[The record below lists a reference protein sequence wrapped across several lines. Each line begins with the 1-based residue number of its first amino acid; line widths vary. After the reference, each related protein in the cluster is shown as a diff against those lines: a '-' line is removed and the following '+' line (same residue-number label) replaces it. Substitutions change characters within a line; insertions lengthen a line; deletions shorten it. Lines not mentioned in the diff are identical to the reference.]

1 MTTSTSNAPP
11 PLAHPGDAPDTT
23 KGATTT
29 ETAAVTPLPEPGR
42 PAAAATSSART
53 RQPPEQHTLA
63 SRFLVLIL
71 CLAVI
76 LSTLA
81 FGTVQSWALAFFQAG
96 ACLVVLLWT
105 LDAWRTRRLRLS
117 RNLLQL
123 PLVGLFLVGLVQLLP
138 LGGAGEAG
146 GAAGVGGLTNAPVNT
161 LTLDPYSTRFA
172 LIQLGSLIVYFCA
185 TLVFTDSPAR
195 LRLFVRVITI
205 FGFLLALF
213 GMFQYFTNPS
223 QIYWFRQPRFAMPFG
238 PFINRHHFA
247 AYMEL
252 TLALPLGLLVSG
264 AVAVERRLLYI
275 FAAAIMGLALILTSS
290 RGGILSLGAEVLFLA
305 AIAGLVRRKDKREAE
320 ENTEAAAESRV
331 RAALVRVGI
340 GFALVVALLA
350 GSVYLGGEESLS
362 RLFGTVNAD
371 DPTSGRV
378 QFWQGTWEVIKH
390 HPLIGAGL
398 GAFSVAYT
406 RYDVLNGAS
415 RLEQAHNDYLQ
426 ILADAGIIGGLL
438 GLVFL
443 YALFR
448 YGFARLNSKDKFRRG
463 VAAGALAGCF
473 AVLVHSFF
481 EFSLHMTSN
490 ALLFLVLAALA
501 TLDGRVEDPAASKG
515 RRSRRK
521 RRSSSSAS
529 EAARPPQQVAQGRN
543 EVLTGGGGG
552 V

>member
-1 MTTSTSNAPP
+1 MT
-11 PLAHPGDAPDTT
+11 
-23 KGATTT
+23 
-29 ETAAVTPLPEPGR
+29 PEEPR
-42 PAAAATSSART
+42 
-53 RQPPEQHTLA
+53 TLA
-63 SRFLVLIL
+63 SRFIILVL
-71 CLAVI
+71 CLAVV

-81 FGTVQSWALAFFQAG
+81 FGAVQSWALAFFQLG
-96 ACLVVLLWT
+96 AFLVAVLWT

-117 RNLLQL
+117 RNFLQL
-123 PLVGLFLVGLVQLLP
+123 PLAGLLVVGLVQLLP
-138 LGGAGEAG
+138 LGDSTAS
-146 GAAGVGGLTNAPVNT
+146 VGGLANAPVNT

-172 LIQLGSLIVYFCA
+172 LIQLASLLVYFCA
-185 TLVFTDSPAR
+185 ALVFTDSPSR
-195 LRLFVRVITI
+195 LRLVVRVITI

-213 GMFQYFTNPS
+213 GMFQYFTNPT
-223 QIYWFRQPRFAMPFG
+223 QIYWFRQPKFAVPFG

-252 TLALPLGLLVSG
+252 TIALPLGLLVSG

-275 FAAAIMGLALILTSS
+275 FSAAIMGLALILTAS

-305 AIAGLVRRKDKREAE
+305 AIAGLVRRKDKREADE
-320 ENTEAAAESRV
+320 TGETAESRV

-340 GFALVVALLA
+340 GFALVVALLV

-362 RLFGTVNAD
+362 RLFGSVSAD

-390 HPLIGAGL
+390 HPVLGAGL

-406 RYDVLNGAS
+406 RYDVLNGAT

-426 ILADAGIIGGLL
+426 ILADTGIVGGLL

-443 YALFR
+443 FALFR
-448 YGFARLNSKDKFRRG
+448 YGFSRINSRDKFRRG

-481 EFSLHMTSN
+481 DFSLHMTSN

-501 TLDGRVEDPAASKG
+501 TLNGRVEAPDTGKRSHT
-515 RRSRRK
+515 RRRRK
-521 RRSSSSAS
+521 SSSSSA
-529 EAARPPQQVAQGRN
+529 E
-543 EVLTGGGGG
+543 TGATI
-552 V
+552 VSSQ

>member
-1 MTTSTSNAPP
+1 VAATPP
-11 PLAHPGDAPDTT
+11 T
-23 KGATTT
+23 
-29 ETAAVTPLPEPGR
+29 PGR
-42 PAAAATSSART
+42 PPRATRAGEPQEAR
-53 RQPPEQHTLA
+53 TLA
-63 SRFLVLIL
+63 SRFIILVL
-71 CLAVI
+71 CLAVV

-81 FGTVQSWALAFFQAG
+81 FGAVQSWALAIFQAG
-96 ACLVVLLWT
+96 ACLVALLWT
-105 LDAWRTRRLRLS
+105 LDAWRTRRLRFS

-123 PLVGLFLVGLVQLLP
+123 PLAGLLLVGVVQLLP
-138 LGGAGEAG
+138 LGGAAD
-146 GAAGVGGLTNAPVNT
+146 GAGGLTGAPVKA
-161 LTLDPYSTRFA
+161 LTLDPYATRFV
-172 LIQLGSLIVYFCA
+172 LLQLGSLLVYFCA
-185 TLVFTDSPAR
+185 ALVFTDSPSR
-195 LRLFVRVITI
+195 LRLLVRVITI

-213 GMFQYFTNPS
+213 AMFQSFTNPS
-223 QIYWFRQPRFAMPFG
+223 QIYWFRQPKFAIPFG

-275 FAAAIMGLALILTSS
+275 FAAVIMGLALILTGS

-305 AIAGLVRRKDKREAE
+305 AIAGLVRRKDKREAAE
-320 ENTEAAAESRV
+320 DAEATAESRV
-331 RAALVRVGI
+331 RAALVRVSI

-362 RLFGTVNAD
+362 RLFGTVSAD

-390 HPLIGAGL
+390 YPLLGAGL

-406 RYDVLNGAS
+406 RHDVLNGAT

-426 ILADAGIIGGLL
+426 ILADAGIVGGLL
-438 GLVFL
+438 GLLFL

-448 YGFARLNSKDKFRRG
+448 HGFSRINSKDKFRRG

-481 EFSLHMTSN
+481 DFSLHMTSN

-501 TLDGRVEDPAASKG
+501 TLNGRVEVPDAGKRG
-515 RRSRRK
+515 RSRR
-521 RRSSSSAS
+521 RRRKSSSSSSATPADT
-529 EAARPPQQVAQGRN
+529 ETVAQEAR
-543 EVLTGGGGG
+543 TT
-552 V
+552 